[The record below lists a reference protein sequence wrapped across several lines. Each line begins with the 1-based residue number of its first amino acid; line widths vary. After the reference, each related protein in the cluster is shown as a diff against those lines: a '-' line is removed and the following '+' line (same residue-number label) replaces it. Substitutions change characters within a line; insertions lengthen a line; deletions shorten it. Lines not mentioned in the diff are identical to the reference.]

1 MGLLLKLIPTMHI
14 SWLGGTAVK
23 LVAKPFAEEVIVIID
38 PYKPAAGTAPRSV
51 TPDVAI
57 LTQGPEESG
66 KEIITLSGEPF
77 VLSTPGE
84 CDIKGVL
91 ITSVAGSEP
100 GSTMVRLDAEGLSIA
115 HLGKATKSLNQK
127 QREVLSDVDILFVP
141 VGGVDGYDAEAAV
154 KAVND
159 LEPRIVIPIA
169 HQSDNDPKAA
179 PVSVFCKAMGTQL
192 KEPETKVII
201 KKKDLP
207 TEDTSVVV
215 LAKE

>member
-1 MGLLLKLIPTMHI
+1 MGLLVKLIPTMHI

-23 LVAKPFAEEVIVIID
+23 LVAKPYDEEVVIIID
-38 PYKPAAGTAPRSV
+38 PYKPTEGTAPRSV

-57 LTQGPEESG
+57 LTQGPEGE

-77 VLSTPGE
+77 ILSTPGE

-91 ITSVAGSEP
+91 VTSVAGNEP

-115 HLGKATKSLNQK
+115 HLGLATKSLNQK
-127 QREVLSDVDILFVP
+127 QREILSDVDILFVP
-141 VGGVDGYDAEAAV
+141 VGGINGFDAEAAV

-159 LEPRIVIPIA
+159 LEPKIVIPIA
-169 HQSDNDPKAA
+169 HQSDNDPSAA
-179 PVSVFCKAMGTQL
+179 PVSIFCKAMGSPL
-192 KEPETKVII
+192 KEAEAKVII

-207 TEDTSVVV
+207 VEDTSVIV